1 MTQSHDWHFQD
12 IRKELAHLSNEMV
25 QKLLSLQSEAPELHT
40 NGSIP
45 SIQGSSSTFLSMSAA
60 GALSSQSSSKGQHSM
75 TPLEFQRKI
84 QRFASKGTPTENHIF
99 ARLGI
104 RARPSHAAGASWEWD
119 YPMTPR
125 VRLNSTVG
133 ALLCVLLLWDT
144 VVGIPARPI
153 LHCVC
158 WRPLQIRM
166 DTKHK
171 HRAPQHLRRSHVI
184 DTRACGAITIGA
196 LKLAR

>member
-60 GALSSQSSSKGQHSM
+60 GALSSQSPSKGQHSM

-119 YPMTPR
+119 YPMTPESAPEFR
-125 VRLNSTVG
+125 SGRITLCLIVMGYSCWNPRETDTTLC
-133 ALLCVLLLWDT
+133 LLA
-144 VVGIPARPI
+144 PA
-153 LHCVC
+153 
-158 WRPLQIRM
+158 
-166 DTKHK
+166 TNTYGHK
-171 HRAPQHLRRSHVI
+171 AQ
-184 DTRACGAITIGA
+184 T
-196 LKLAR
+196 